1 MGDIFKNSFKYRLLP
16 SIFFL
21 KSRADCDHAGSLPP
35 CDPTTKIRTGGSG
48 GSPGLTNFIA
58 AVPHVAEHKQMHYL
72 REHAVGAHHSG
83 QLPVWKLVIETLMT
97 EGLLDAVFAT
107 STVAAGVNF
116 PARTILFLNSDRFNG
131 RNAPLTATE
140 FHQMTGRAGRRGMDN
155 IGFGHTGPVHGF
167 APGGGTV

>member
-1 MGDIFKNSFKYRLLP
+1 MRSHDEDPDRRERRLTRIDEL
-16 SIFFL
+16 
-21 KSRADCDHAGSLPP
+21 
-35 CDPTTKIRTGGSG
+35 
-48 GSPGLTNFIA
+48 IA

-131 RNAPLTATE
+131 RDFMPLTATE

-155 IGFGHTGPVHGF
+155 IGF
-167 APGGGTV
+167 APSYRAGSWICAWWRHCLTRRPRMFSARSKSIFP